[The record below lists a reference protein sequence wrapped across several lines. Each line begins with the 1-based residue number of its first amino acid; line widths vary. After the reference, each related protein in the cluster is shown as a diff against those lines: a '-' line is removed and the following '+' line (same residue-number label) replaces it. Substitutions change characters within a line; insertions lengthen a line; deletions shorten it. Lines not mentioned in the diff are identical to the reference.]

1 MKTLSMALCVDD
13 NCLDKYCKEFR
24 WMRIS
29 SEGIILFLL
38 LGEFYF
44 RYASRKLNRLQLED
58 YWVKVDYVSVPVIS
72 YTMILHI
79 NKNIFDEL
87 PKPSC
92 FDEPLQ
98 VVRGIKMTIC

>member
-1 MKTLSMALCVDD
+1 MKILRMALCVDD
-13 NCLDKYCKEFR
+13 NCLDKYSKEFR

-29 SEGIILFLL
+29 SEGIILILL

-58 YWVKVDYVSVPVIS
+58 YSVKLNFVSVPVIS

-79 NKNIFDEL
+79 NKNIL
-87 PKPSC
+87 
-92 FDEPLQ
+92 
-98 VVRGIKMTIC
+98 TN